1 MELTEIK
8 SDKKVLTKIG
18 LVMFIGALL
27 INGV

>member
-8 SDKKVLTKIG
+8 SDKKVFSKIG